1 MILLF
6 DVVSDIVYVSF
17 VEWSHFIYFVES
29 RMFCDPIVS
38 LHLHFNYQS
47 YYFKYMFKK
56 KNQRKT
62 KMKTKKT
69 GKKKQDVHD
78 KTNLSKTWRSLSGYF
93 FLLQWLATFF
103 TVVYWLLFDYNK

>member
-17 VEWSHFIYFVES
+17 AEWSHFIYFVES
-29 RMFCDPIVS
+29 RVFCDPIVS

-69 GKKKQDVHD
+69 GKKNKMCMIKQTCQKLEEV
-78 KTNLSKTWRSLSGYF
+78 WV
-93 FLLQWLATFF
+93 ATFF
-103 TVVYWLLFDYNK
+103 YYSG

>member
-17 VEWSHFIYFVES
+17 AEWSHFIYFVES
-29 RMFCDPIVS
+29 RVFCDPIVS

-56 KNQRKT
+56 KTNEKQKWKR
-62 KMKTKKT
+62 
-69 GKKKQDVHD
+69 KKQV
-78 KTNLSKTWRSLSGYF
+78 KKNKMCMIKQTCQKLEEVWV
-93 FLLQWLATFF
+93 ATFF
-103 TVVYWLLFDYNK
+103 YYSG